1 MGITRV
7 YGSDLSPEMTRS
19 TESSLAEYIA
29 EERMWQERIL
39 KVGGTPNKDF
49 SGFQS
54 KVLQLDARDISMA
67 KSKLEIPGIPF
78 SKIVIV
84 SE

>member
-7 YGSDLSPEMTRS
+7 YGSDLSLDMARS

-29 EERMWQERIL
+29 EERVWQERIL

-49 SGFQS
+49 SDFQS
-54 KVLQLDARDISMA
+54 KVLQLDARDISTVTN
-67 KSKLEIPGIPF
+67 KLAIPGVPF
-78 SKIVIV
+78 SHLTIV

>member
-7 YGSDLSPEMTRS
+7 YGTDLSPDMVRS
-19 TESSLAEYIA
+19 TEASLAEYIA
-29 EERMWQERIL
+29 EELVWQERIL

-49 SGFQS
+49 SSFQS
-54 KVLQLDARDISMA
+54 KVLQLDARDVSTA

-78 SKIVIV
+78 SNVVIV